1 MVEIRFLKSGELPI
15 WVKLR
20 LEALADAPEAFG
32 DTVHQAKLR
41 SDEEWRESLL
51 DRDGSLLVAF
61 DGQLPVG
68 MARVA
73 RSEETESSAGL
84 YSMWVAPSA
93 RRNGVGRALMDAQW
107 SGRSC
112 NGSMKWF
119 SLLPRVMALSDS
131 TCGQGSLKPAD
142 SDRCV
147 RIRKCKWRRWS
158 GEYHE
163 SNSGRRSCRLESQ

>member
-1 MVEIRFLKSGELPI
+1 MVEIRFLKSGELLI

-32 DTVHQAKLR
+32 DTVDQAKLR

-73 RSEETESSAGL
+73 RSQETESSAGL

-93 RRNGVGRALMDAQW
+93 RRNGVGRALMDAAVVWAELQRVDEMVLFVAQGNGAKRLYLRTGFVET
-107 SGRSC
+107 GRLRPLRS
-112 NGSMKWF
+112 NPEVQMEE
-119 SLLPRVMALSDS
+119 M
-131 TCGQGSLKPAD
+131 
-142 SDRCV
+142 V
-147 RIRKCKWRRWS
+147 RRISRK
-158 GEYHE
+158 
-163 SNSGRRSCRLESQ
+163 

>member
-1 MVEIRFLKSGELPI
+1 MVEIRFLKSGELLI

-32 DTVHQAKLR
+32 DTVDQAKLR

-93 RRNGVGRALMDAQW
+93 RRNGVGRALMDAAVVWAELQRVDEMVLFVAQGNGAKRLYLRTGFVET
-107 SGRSC
+107 GRLRPLRS
-112 NGSMKWF
+112 NREVQMEE
-119 SLLPRVMALSDS
+119 M
-131 TCGQGSLKPAD
+131 
-142 SDRCV
+142 V
-147 RIRKCKWRRWS
+147 RRISRK
-158 GEYHE
+158 
-163 SNSGRRSCRLESQ
+163 